1 MVNRNG
7 NCERDP
13 QPRRAVIY
21 TRVSCAN
28 YDSEKVMAAEIAAIQ
43 KYAEQNNI
51 EIVNSYS
58 DEDESGNDP
67 DRPGLEGLLASAS
80 KPDPGFDTVL
90 IRKWDRLARNRALYA
105 AILEVLEASG
115 IRVVATAEA
124 DNELTESLV
133 PGVTAVLNDSL
144 REQVS
149 RNVKRG
155 LASAASQGFY
165 VEPTVP
171 FGYRKIPVVDPTGR
185 RCWKLE
191 IVSESAETVQWVF
204 ERALEGASPKTIGME
219 LNDSGI
225 PAPVGGVWTH
235 RVVYRILTNPIYHGS
250 AFIDQCTGVPVEIR
264 GVHPTIVCKEVFD
277 RVQRL
282 LKRIGVRI
290 RSVLS
295 VKA

>member
-7 NCERDP
+7 NCGRDP

-21 TRVSCAN
+21 TRVSSTGQ
-28 YDSEKVMAAEIAAIQ
+28 DSEKVIAAEIASIQ
-43 KYAEQNNI
+43 KYAEQNDI

-58 DEDESGNDP
+58 DEGESGNDP
-67 DRPGLEGLLASAS
+67 DRPGLAGLLASAS
-80 KPDPGFDTVL
+80 KPAPDFDTVL
-90 IRKWDRLARNRALYA
+90 IRKWDRLALNRVLCA
-105 AILEVLEASG
+105 AIVKPLEASG
-115 IRVVATAEA
+115 IRVVAIDEA
-124 DNELTESLV
+124 HDELIESLET
-133 PGVTAVLNDSL
+133 GVTAISNVFL
-144 REQVS
+144 REQMS

-155 LASAASQGFY
+155 LASAASQGYY
-165 VEPTVP
+165 VKPTVP

-191 IVSESAETVQWVF
+191 IDPESAETVQWVF

-225 PAPVGGVWTH
+225 PAPMGGVWTY

-250 AFIDQCTGVPVEIR
+250 AFIDQGTGVPLEIS
-264 GVHPTIVCKEVFD
+264 GVHPTIVCKAVFD

-282 LKRIGVRI
+282 LKRIVSGFG
-290 RSVLS
+290 SS
-295 VKA
+295 

>member
-1 MVNRNG
+1 MVNRNEHG
-7 NCERDP
+7 GRDP

-21 TRVSCAN
+21 TRVARAN
-28 YDSEKVMAAEIAAIQ
+28 DDSEKVMAAEIAAIQ
-43 KYAEQNNI
+43 KYAEQNRI
-51 EIVNSYS
+51 EIADSYS
-58 DEDESGNDP
+58 DEGESGNDP
-67 DRPGLEGLLASAS
+67 DRPGLSGLLASAS

-90 IRKWDRLARNRALYA
+90 IRKWDQLARNLVLCA
-105 AILEVLEASG
+105 AIVKALEASG

-133 PGVTAVLNDSL
+133 TGVTAVLNDSL

-155 LASAASQGFY
+155 LASAASQVYY
-165 VEPTVP
+165 VKPTAP
-171 FGYRKIPVVDPTGR
+171 FGYRKIAVVDPTGR

-191 IVSESAETVQWVF
+191 IDPESAETVRKIF

-225 PAPVGGVWTH
+225 PAPMDGVWTH
-235 RVVYRILTNPIYHGS
+235 RLVYRILTNPICHGS
-250 AFIDQCTGVPVEIR
+250 AFIYQGTGVPLEIICT
-264 GVHPTIVCKEVFD
+264 HPKIVCKAVFD

-282 LKRIGVRI
+282 LKRIVSGFGA
-290 RSVLS
+290 S
-295 VKA
+295 